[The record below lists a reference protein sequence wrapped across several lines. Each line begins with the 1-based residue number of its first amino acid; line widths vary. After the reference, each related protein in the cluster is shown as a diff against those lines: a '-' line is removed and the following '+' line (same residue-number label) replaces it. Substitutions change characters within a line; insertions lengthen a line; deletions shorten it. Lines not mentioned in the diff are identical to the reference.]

1 LPTWIEV
8 LHSKTTPDVT
18 LSFLGAGER
27 DAIQLALELGFYT
40 ILIDEQQGR
49 QEANSRGLTTT
60 GTIGVLI
67 AGHKA
72 SLIDAREAF
81 DKLIRGTTFR
91 STSALRRNFM
101 DALNA
106 L

>member
-1 LPTWIEV
+1 LKFYPRRRRRT
-8 LHSKTTPDVT
+8 LHSPY
-18 LSFLGAGER
+18 LGAGER
-27 DAIQLALELGFYT
+27 DAIQLALELGIYT

-49 QEANSRGLTTT
+49 QEANSRGLITT

-91 STSALRRNFM
+91 STAALRRNFM